1 MFERIKG
8 KTVLITGASAGI
20 GAATARAFASA
31 TNGEVKLVLGAR
43 RVSKLEEL
51 ALELKEMYPQ
61 IEFHIG
67 DLDVS
72 HTKKIKA
79 FLANIPC
86 EFEIDILMNN
96 SGKALGQ
103 EHVGDIDENDIETVF
118 NTNVI
123 GLIAMT
129 QMVLKGMKERN
140 SGDIVQIG
148 FIAGRDTYPGG
159 SIYCSSKAALKSF
172 TDAMRKELISSKVR
186 VMEVA
191 PGNTKTEFAQVRF
204 KGDSSRASKMYEG
217 VDTLEPQD
225 IAELIVFVCSRK
237 ESTVVA
243 ESVIMSTNQAG
254 PNHLYRKE

>member
-1 MFERIKG
+1 MFERLKG
-8 KTVLITGASAGI
+8 KAVLITGASAGI
-20 GAATARAFASA
+20 GAATAREFASA

-43 RVSKLEEL
+43 RMSKLEEL
-51 ALELKEMYPQ
+51 ALELKEKYPQ
-61 IEFHIG
+61 IEIHIG
-67 DLDVS
+67 ELDVS
-72 HTKKIKA
+72 NTKKIKA
-79 FLANIPC
+79 FLADIP
-86 EFEIDILMNN
+86 FEIDILINN

-103 EHVGDIDENDIETVF
+103 ENVGDIDENDIETVF

-148 FIAGRDTYPGG
+148 SIAGRDTYPGG

-172 TDAMRKELISSKVR
+172 TDAMRKELISYKVR

-204 KGDSSRASKMYEG
+204 KGDSSRASKVYEG
-217 VDTLEPQD
+217 VDTLEPKD
-225 IAELIVFVCSRK
+225 IAELIVFVCSQK